1 MYSCLV
7 IIWKELL
14 DHLDLSNSRLVI
26 QLIILILLC
35 IRFFMG
41 GLTSMIFIDFRVNIT
56 VLFLL
61 YMVIFVCN
69 VIFSLNLIDFSTI
82 FVIHFL
88 NTQMKMLVT
97 YISLSILLI
106 RSYSI
111 YIISIESLMLV
122 SIS

>member
-1 MYSCLV
+1 MYSYLV
-7 IIWKELL
+7 IILKELL

-88 NTQMKMLVT
+88 NTQMKM
-97 YISLSILLI
+97 
-106 RSYSI
+106 
-111 YIISIESLMLV
+111 
-122 SIS
+122 